1 MADNVI
7 SGNEATS
14 LLTAVP
20 VHFIQSGQSSMVIK
34 SVSVS
39 TRSGKP
45 MRAPLPWRTKTAPIE
60 RERGGGGGGGW
71 RVMVV
76 VTGF

>member
-1 MADNVI
+1 MADKVI

-45 MRAPLPWRTKTAPIE
+45 MRAPLPWRTKRQS
-60 RERGGGGGGGW
+60 RERGGGGQ
-71 RVMVV
+71 RVV
-76 VTGF
+76 VVVIGF